1 MYDRLYIEFLYYF
14 NMERDYYE
22 CHEVLEEYWLREGKN
37 KWLQSLLQT
46 AVALHHFRNGN
57 INGAIKLFEQA
68 LDKCQDSWDGKK
80 GIHDEKLFSEAASYL
95 LKLKN
100 YKERPFPF
108 YDLTIEIIDPT
119 LQTLVNHCIPEGVK
133 EEDKF

>member
-37 KWLQSLLQT
+37 KWLQSLLQI

-68 LDKCQDSWDGKK
+68 LDKCQGNWDGEK
-80 GIHDEKLFSEAASYL
+80 GINDGKLFSEAASYSH
-95 LKLKN
+95 KLKN
-100 YKERPFPF
+100 FTEHPFPF
-108 YDLTIEIIDPT
+108 YDLTIEILDPA
-119 LQTLVNHCIPEGVK
+119 LQTMVEHCIPEGVK